1 MGHLETR
8 ELIGYAFDPSLSLKI
23 DTVDINTITY
33 RIAWEDLE
41 PGPIG
46 EYVEVIDYDPT
57 IKKFYDPIDLDGKF
71 ELVNNGLYPSESNP
85 KFHQQMVYAV
95 SMVTIEN
102 FEQALGRKL
111 FWATRLREGSSNYED
126 YVPKLRIYPHAL
138 REANA
143 YYSPAKKA
151 VLFGYFSAA
160 PSDAALQ
167 MPGSLVFTCLSHDI
181 IAHEVTH
188 AILDGLHREYNQP
201 TNPDVL
207 AFHEAFAD
215 IVALFQHFTF
225 PEVLK
230 QQISRTRGNLEGQNL
245 LGELAQQFGVSI
257 GRYGSLRNAIGRHDD
272 EGNWVPHKPN
282 TSEYQEVMEPHQRG
296 SILVSAIFEAFL
308 IIYKRR
314 IQDLLRIATSG
325 TGILPDG
332 ELHPDLVNRLA
343 NEAAKSSQHILNMCI
358 RACLLYTSDAADE

>member
-143 YYSPAKKA
+143 YYSPAK
-151 VLFGYFSAA
+151 
-160 PSDAALQ
+160 
-167 MPGSLVFTCLSHDI
+167 
-181 IAHEVTH
+181 
-188 AILDGLHREYNQP
+188 
-201 TNPDVL
+201 
-207 AFHEAFAD
+207 
-215 IVALFQHFTF
+215 
-225 PEVLK
+225 
-230 QQISRTRGNLEGQNL
+230 
-245 LGELAQQFGVSI
+245 
-257 GRYGSLRNAIGRHDD
+257 
-272 EGNWVPHKPN
+272 
-282 TSEYQEVMEPHQRG
+282 
-296 SILVSAIFEAFL
+296 
-308 IIYKRR
+308 
-314 IQDLLRIATSG
+314 
-325 TGILPDG
+325 
-332 ELHPDLVNRLA
+332 
-343 NEAAKSSQHILNMCI
+343 
-358 RACLLYTSDAADE
+358 